1 MRSLLLNALPG
12 KPAEYFHFYL
22 KPETHIMLWSF
33 YLLVS
38 IYFEMHTHVLMLFD
52 SVPRNWQNTW

>member
-1 MRSLLLNALPG
+1 MRSLLLDALPG
-12 KPAEYFHFYL
+12 KPTEYFHFYL

-52 SVPRNWQNTW
+52 SEPRN